1 MSPIPCTI
9 LSSLVVALVSAQGSI
24 PPAVD
29 FKYEPVI
36 FKKWDDGKK
45 HHESTEALKKI
56 DTMKKHFGRSEGEVK
71 DKLAG
76 AKRYYNSERAMQAMN
91 NSVLFANRQFH
102 TPFKVHFPKKAIWEN
117 EYMMHLGGLF
127 NRPEGA
133 QKLKVLDFGFGMG
146 RFAMEIANTSCCVV
160 RGLNIAENQVKVATE
175 NARSLLAPEKM
186 ANLEFKS
193 YDGEMVPFA
202 DEEFDVVFFQES
214 MFHVPNKCH
223 VLKELARITK
233 TGGKVVGLDWV
244 TALGVTDP
252 SYNYWI
258 GAVNVGWEATIGS
271 PEEFSKCMR
280 AAGYKAVEYWSL
292 EHMSNVEF
300 KPRNQFAHV
309 AKALEAKY
317 GTVRAQLSTN
327 SFVEDHRHLYALE
340 AMALAII
347 NYEYEEGIFTA
358 TKGVF
363 PPVGSHGSHIA
374 ALVGAQDHISDHP
387 STREELSLNPSAAQN
402 TEYDNPANK
411 RTLTSFE
418 EDKAGVAGEINERV
432 HTEL

>member
-1 MSPIPCTI
+1 
-9 LSSLVVALVSAQGSI
+9 VAYVYAQGSI

-36 FKKWDDGKK
+36 FKKWDDGKHYEEDTK
-45 HHESTEALKKI
+45 TLKKI
-56 DTMKKHFGRSEGEVK
+56 DSMKKHYGRSEEEVQ

-76 AKRYYNSERAMQAMN
+76 AKLYYNSDRAMKAMN

-102 TPFKVHFPKKAIWEN
+102 TPFKVHFPKKSVWEN

-127 NRPEGA
+127 NQPKGK
-133 QKLKVLDFGFGMG
+133 KLKVLDFGFGMG

-160 RGLNIAENQVKVATE
+160 RGLNIAENQVKVATA
-175 NARSLLAPEKM
+175 NAQSLLTPEKM

-193 YDGEMVPFA
+193 YDGEKVPFA
-202 DEEFDVVFFQES
+202 DEEFDVIFFQES
-214 MFHVPNKCH
+214 MFHVPNKCQ

-244 TALGVTDP
+244 TALGATDP
-252 SYNYWI
+252 EYNYWI
-258 GAVNVGWEATIGS
+258 GAVNIGWEATIGS

-317 GTVRAQLSTN
+317 GTFRTQLSTS
-327 SFVEDHRHLYALE
+327 SFVEHHRHLYALE

-363 PPVGSHGSHIA
+363 PPVGSHGSHVA
-374 ALVGAQDHISDHP
+374 GLVGEHDHISDHP
-387 STREELSLNPSAAQN
+387 NTKEELSLNPSAAQDTN
-402 TEYDNPANK
+402 YADQASK

-418 EDKAGVAGEINERV
+418 EDKAGVKGEINERV
-432 HTEL
+432 STEL